1 MLAERDHGARL
12 RAFDALGT
20 LGDKTHFLAD
30 SELVKPA
37 IRNAVAVEI
46 DLVAIDAQDKPAILL
61 GKEPGDSAVVG
72 DRVELDVS
80 ASLANVVFE
89 EPAGR
94 VESVADRHVDIL
106 I

>member
-1 MLAERDHGARL
+1 M
-12 RAFDALGT
+12 
-20 LGDKTHFLAD
+20 
-30 SELVKPA
+30 
-37 IRNAVAVEI
+37 EI

-61 GKEPGDSAVVG
+61 GKEPCDSAVVG

-89 EPAGR
+89 APAGR

-106 I
+106 MGVVRRGIAADDDLAAGNLQVDANAK